1 MGRSDRLRGSPR
13 PGHKAG
19 QGDNGPGLYRD
30 TVPSI
35 PISMSSSTPSPSPS
49 AKSFQA
55 PSSLKIVGIILAV
68 LSGVLIGSS
77 FVLKKKGLLRS
88 QAGHTAGEG
97 VAYLKSV
104 LWWSGMIMMILG
116 ELCNFTAYAFVEALV
131 VTPLGA
137 LSVVIS
143 AAMSSIFLNEKLTFF
158 GWLGCALCIIGSTI
172 IALNGPQEASVG
184 QIVEFQHLFLS
195 PLFVVYASLL
205 IAGALSII
213 FYFGPKY
220 GDKNMIW
227 YILVCSLIGGLSVS
241 VTTGLGSAIVTTVM
255 GDNQFK
261 HWFIYFL
268 LVFIAVTLV
277 TEVFYLNKA
286 LALFNTA
293 MVTPTYYV
301 IFSFCSM
308 VTTVVLFKGLKAS
321 ASQIITIVMAF
332 LVICVGITILQMS
345 KVDPTEFKKLDRR
358 STILLQVARKQTEA
372 VEEKSVT
379 SAEDPG
385 IDALRG
391 SFGTVGS
398 IIRARSAHRISQASR
413 NSAHSSRFA
422 ASGSRLDVERGD
434 SRRFPGAAAASTD
447 HYGAMQRHQLFD
459 PPVPRL
465 GDPDSI
471 SMASHPSMRTPA
483 IKFGEED
490 VVHSYR
496 RDTAGKD
503 DLATHERRLAPHSSS
518 PLASP
523 RSLEQPSLS
532 SPENAQEDQ
541 LRQPPSPTNPKPGH
555 PLRYDPA
562 VEGLRTAPPRIGIPI
577 ETYYDPFEGS
587 PATVTVPS
595 FPSETSPDG
604 DPARRHHRRFSRQGS
619 SRDYPKGNN
628 PDDEEESVS
637 LWDPRRDTN
646 SEEPDAVA
654 SPDSPIGTIRLVNS
668 SRSGRF

>member
-1 MGRSDRLRGSPR
+1 
-13 PGHKAG
+13 
-19 QGDNGPGLYRD
+19 
-30 TVPSI
+30 
-35 PISMSSSTPSPSPS
+35 MSSSTPSPSPS

-55 PSSLKIVGIILAV
+55 PSSLKVVGIILAV

-143 AAMSSIFLNEKLTFF
+143 AALSSILLNEKLTFF

-195 PLFVVYASLL
+195 PLFIVYTSLL

-268 LVFIAVTLV
+268 LVFIAVTLGESASSWLSASEDQTELCTV

-358 STILLQVARKQTEA
+358 STILLQAARTQTEA

-379 SAEDPG
+379 SVEDPG

-398 IIRARSAHRISQASR
+398 IIRARSARRISQASR
-413 NSAHSSRFA
+413 NSVHSSRFA

-459 PPVPRL
+459 PPVPHL

-471 SMASHPSMRTPA
+471 SMVSHPSMRTPA

-496 RDTAGKD
+496 RGTAGKD

-523 RSLEQPSLS
+523 RSTEQPSLP
-532 SPENAQEDQ
+532 SPDSATGDL
-541 LRQPPSPTNPKPGH
+541 LRQLSSPTNPKPGH
-555 PLRYDPA
+555 PLRYDPV
-562 VEGLRTAPPRIGIPI
+562 VEGLRTAPPRIGIPVD
-577 ETYYDPFEGS
+577 TYYDPFEGS

-595 FPSETSPDG
+595 FPSEPLPNG
-604 DPARRHHRRFSRQGS
+604 EPARRHHRRFSRQGS

-646 SEEPDAVA
+646 SEEADAVA

-668 SRSGRF
+668 SRPGRF

>member
-1 MGRSDRLRGSPR
+1 
-13 PGHKAG
+13 
-19 QGDNGPGLYRD
+19 
-30 TVPSI
+30 
-35 PISMSSSTPSPSPS
+35 MSSSSTSSLTSTSTASHASSS

-55 PSSLKIVGIILAV
+55 PSSLKVVGIILAI
-68 LSGVLIGSS
+68 LSGILIGSS
-77 FVLKKKGLLRS
+77 FVFKKKGLLRS

-104 LWWSGMIMMILG
+104 LWWSGMIMMIVG

-143 AAMSSIFLNEKLTFF
+143 AVLSSLFLNEKLTFF
-158 GWLGCALCIIGSTI
+158 GWLGCALCIIGSSI

-205 IAGALSII
+205 IAGAMTII

-241 VTTGLGSAIVTTVM
+241 VTTGLGAAIVTTVM
-255 GDNQFK
+255 GDNQFN

-268 LVFIAVTLV
+268 LVFISVTLV

-345 KVDPTEFKKLDRR
+345 KIDPTEFKSLDRR
-358 STILLQVARKQTEA
+358 STILLQASRKQTEA
-372 VEEKSVT
+372 VDEKSVA
-379 SAEDPG
+379 SVEEPG

-391 SFGTVGS
+391 TFGTFGS
-398 IIRARSAHRISQASR
+398 IIRARSARRMSQSTR
-413 NSAHSSRFA
+413 DSAHSNRFG
-422 ASGSRLDVERGD
+422 ASSTHLDVERND
-434 SRRFPGAAAASTD
+434 SRKAGSARAN

-459 PPVPRL
+459 SPVPHS
-465 GDPDSI
+465 DASDADSI
-471 SMASHPSMRTPA
+471 SMSSQPSTRKPA
-483 IKFGEED
+483 IKFGEEA
-490 VVHSYR
+490 VVHSYHR
-496 RDTAGKD
+496 STAGRD
-503 DLATHERRLAPHSSS
+503 DLATHERRPAPHSSS

-523 RSLEQPSLS
+523 SLS
-532 SPENAQEDQ
+532 PPEIAKEDP
-541 LRQPPSPTNPKPGH
+541 LRQFTNPTP
-555 PLRYDPA
+555 PLRYNPST
-562 VEGLRTAPPRIGIPI
+562 EGLRTAPPRVGIPAAS
-577 ETYYDPFEGS
+577 YHDPFDGS

-595 FPSETSPDG
+595 FPSDLSLDDETS
-604 DPARRHHRRFSRQGS
+604 RRPHHRRFSRQGS
-619 SRDYPKGNN
+619 SRDYPRGDNV
-628 PDDEEESVS
+628 DDLEESVS
-637 LWDPRRDTN
+637 LWDPRRDGN
-646 SEEPDAVA
+646 SEEADAIA

-668 SRSGRF
+668 SRPGRF

>member
-1 MGRSDRLRGSPR
+1 
-13 PGHKAG
+13 
-19 QGDNGPGLYRD
+19 
-30 TVPSI
+30 
-35 PISMSSSTPSPSPS
+35 MSSSTPSPSPS

-55 PSSLKIVGIILAV
+55 PSSLKVILLYHLRLLQLIYCLHTTQVVGIILAV

-143 AAMSSIFLNEKLTFF
+143 AALSSIFLNEKLTFF

-172 IALNGPQEASVG
+172 IALNGKLATSFEASVG

-213 FYFGPKY
+213 FYFGPRY

-358 STILLQVARKQTEA
+358 STILLQAARKQTEA

-379 SAEDPG
+379 SVEDPG

-398 IIRARSAHRISQASR
+398 IIRARSARRISQASR

-422 ASGSRLDVERGD
+422 ASGPRLDVERGD

-459 PPVPRL
+459 PPVPHL

-503 DLATHERRLAPHSSS
+503 DLATHERRLAPHNSS

-532 SPENAQEDQ
+532 SPENAEGDL
-541 LRQPPSPTNPKPGH
+541 LRQLSSPTNPKPGH

-562 VEGLRTAPPRIGIPI
+562 VEGLRTAPPRIGIPV

-595 FPSETSPDG
+595 FPSEPLPDG
-604 DPARRHHRRFSRQGS
+604 EPARRHHRRFSRQGS

-646 SEEPDAVA
+646 SEEADAVA

-668 SRSGRF
+668 SRPGRF

>member
-1 MGRSDRLRGSPR
+1 
-13 PGHKAG
+13 
-19 QGDNGPGLYRD
+19 
-30 TVPSI
+30 
-35 PISMSSSTPSPSPS
+35 
-49 AKSFQA
+49 
-55 PSSLKIVGIILAV
+55 
-68 LSGVLIGSS
+68 
-77 FVLKKKGLLRS
+77 
-88 QAGHTAGEG
+88 
-97 VAYLKSV
+97 
-104 LWWSGMIMMILG
+104 MIMMIIG

-143 AAMSSIFLNEKLTFF
+143 AVLSSIFLNEKLTFF
-158 GWLGCALCIIGSTI
+158 GWLGCALCIIGSSI

-205 IAGALSII
+205 ILCALSII
-213 FYFGPKY
+213 FHFGPKY
-220 GDKNMIW
+220 GNKNMIW

-241 VTTGLGSAIVTTVM
+241 VTTGLGAAIVTTVM
-255 GDNQFK
+255 GDNQFN

-268 LVFIAVTLV
+268 LVFISVTLV

-345 KVDPTEFKKLDRR
+345 KIDPTEFKSLDRR
-358 STILLQVARKQTEA
+358 STILLQAARKQTEA
-372 VEEKSVT
+372 VDEKSVT
-379 SAEDPG
+379 SVEDPG

-398 IIRARSAHRISQASR
+398 IIRARSARRISQSTR
-413 NSAHSSRFA
+413 NSVHSNRFG
-422 ASGSRLDVERGD
+422 ASSTHLDVERSD
-434 SRRFPGAAAASTD
+434 SRKAVASSSN
-447 HYGAMQRHQLFD
+447 HYGAMPRLQLFD
-459 PPVPRL
+459 SPVPRS
-465 GDPDSI
+465 DASDTDSI
-471 SMASHPSMRTPA
+471 SMSSQPSSRKPA
-483 IKFGEED
+483 IKFGSEA

-496 RDTAGKD
+496 RGTTGKD
-503 DLATHERRLAPHSSS
+503 DSATHERRPAPHSSS

-523 RSLEQPSLS
+523 SPPTLSPPENTMGDPLGQLS
-532 SPENAQEDQ
+532 SPMI
-541 LRQPPSPTNPKPGH
+541 SKPAF
-555 PLRYDPA
+555 PYDPSI
-562 VEGLRTAPPRIGIPI
+562 EGLRTAPPRVGIPAR
-577 ETYYDPFEGS
+577 TYHDPFEGS
-587 PATVTVPS
+587 PATAALPS
-595 FPSETSPDG
+595 FPSELSLDDEPL
-604 DPARRHHRRFSRQGS
+604 RRPQHRRFSRQGS
-619 SRDYPKGNN
+619 SRDYPKGDNV
-628 PDDEEESVS
+628 DDLEESES

-646 SEEPDAVA
+646 SEEADAVA

-668 SRSGRF
+668 SRPGRF

>member
-1 MGRSDRLRGSPR
+1 
-13 PGHKAG
+13 
-19 QGDNGPGLYRD
+19 
-30 TVPSI
+30 
-35 PISMSSSTPSPSPS
+35 MSSSTPSPSSS
-49 AKSFQA
+49 ATSSFQA
-55 PSSLKIVGIILAV
+55 PSSLKVVGIILAV

-104 LWWSGMIMMILG
+104 LWWSGMIMMIVG
-116 ELCNFTAYAFVEALV
+116 ELCNFAAYAFVEALV

-143 AAMSSIFLNEKLTFF
+143 AALSSIFLDEKLTFF
-158 GWLGCALCIIGSTI
+158 GWLGCALCIVR
-172 IALNGPQEASVG
+172 PQEASVG

-195 PLFVVYASLL
+195 PLFIVFATVL
-205 IAGALSII
+205 IACALSII

-220 GDKNMIW
+220 GNKNMIW

-241 VTTGLGSAIVTTVM
+241 VTTGLGSAIVTTAM

-286 LALFNTA
+286 LALFNT
-293 MVTPTYYV
+293 VTPTYYV

-345 KVDPTEFKKLDRR
+345 KIDPTEFKKLDRR
-358 STILLQVARKQTEA
+358 STILLQAARKQTEA
-372 VEEKSVT
+372 VDEKSVT

-398 IIRARSAHRISQASR
+398 IIRARSARRISQSTR
-413 NSAHSSRFA
+413 NSVHSSRFG
-422 ASGSRLDVERGD
+422 ASSTHLDVERGG
-434 SRRFPGAAAASTD
+434 SRKFSGAVSASTS

-459 PPVPRL
+459 PPVSRL
-465 GDPDSI
+465 DVGDADSI
-471 SMASHPSMRTPA
+471 SMASHPSMRKPT

-490 VVHSYR
+490 VVHSYH
-496 RDTAGKD
+496 RDTSGKD
-503 DLATHERRLAPHSSS
+503 DLATHERRIAPHSSS

-523 RSLEQPSLS
+523 RSSEQPSLS
-532 SPENAQEDQ
+532 PPENPKGDP
-541 LRQPPSPTNPKPGH
+541 LRQLSSPTDPKPGH

-562 VEGLRTAPPRIGIPI
+562 FEGLRSAPPRVGIPA

-587 PATVTVPS
+587 PATVTLPS
-595 FPSETSPDG
+595 FPSEQSPD
-604 DPARRHHRRFSRQGS
+604 DEPVRRHHRRFSRQGS

-628 PDDEEESVS
+628 VDDEEESES
-637 LWDPRRDTN
+637 LWDPRRDIN
-646 SEEPDAVA
+646 SEEAADVVA

-668 SRSGRF
+668 SRPGRF

>member
-13 PGHKAG
+13 QATKPAKATTD
-19 QGDNGPGLYRD
+19 QGCTATLFLRSNQHVLLD
-30 TVPSI
+30 
-35 PISMSSSTPSPSPS
+35 PSPSPS

-88 QAGHTAGEG
+88 QAGHSRRGSCLLEIC
-97 VAYLKSV
+97 
-104 LWWSGMIMMILG
+104 IMVEWHDYDDMG

-195 PLFVVYASLL
+195 PLFVVYSSLL

-372 VEEKSVT
+372 VEENRSLALKTLESTHCGVLSHRPLWRDAKT
-379 SAEDPG
+379 P
-385 IDALRG
+385 ALRP
-391 SFGTVGS
+391 
-398 IIRARSAHRISQASR
+398 
-413 NSAHSSRFA
+413 
-422 ASGSRLDVERGD
+422 SG
-434 SRRFPGAAAASTD
+434 
-447 HYGAMQRHQLFD
+447 
-459 PPVPRL
+459 PRL

-503 DLATHERRLAPHSSS
+503 DWPHTSVVSPLTVLAPRVAALIGTTESFFTRECPGGPVAPASISDESQAWAPVALRSRSRGAAHS
-518 PLASP
+518 
-523 RSLEQPSLS
+523 
-532 SPENAQEDQ
+532 
-541 LRQPPSPTNPKPGH
+541 
-555 PLRYDPA
+555 
-562 VEGLRTAPPRIGIPI
+562 TAPYWY
-577 ETYYDPFEGS
+577 T
-587 PATVTVPS
+587 
-595 FPSETSPDG
+595 
-604 DPARRHHRRFSRQGS
+604 H
-619 SRDYPKGNN
+619 
-628 PDDEEESVS
+628 
-637 LWDPRRDTN
+637 
-646 SEEPDAVA
+646 
-654 SPDSPIGTIRLVNS
+654 
-668 SRSGRF
+668 